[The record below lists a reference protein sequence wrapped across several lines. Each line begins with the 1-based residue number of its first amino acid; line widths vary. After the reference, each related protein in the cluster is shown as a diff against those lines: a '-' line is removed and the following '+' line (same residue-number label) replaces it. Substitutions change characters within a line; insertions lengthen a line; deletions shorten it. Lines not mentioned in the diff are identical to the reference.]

1 MPGIWALCIFSIKL
15 FLWKKRLAAR
25 TNYMRWRLR
34 MVEIKKEMSEF
45 VRDKYPNV
53 YIAKTRNKY
62 YVPEFDWLLRAIAQH
77 EKSLRDKEQSNG

>member
-1 MPGIWALCIFSIKL
+1 
-15 FLWKKRLAAR
+15 
-25 TNYMRWRLR
+25 

-53 YIAKTRNKY
+53 HIAKTRNKY